1 MLKILSSSSLI
12 KLQEVADKL
21 DIEQLGSLS
30 IANGQYFLAVLV
42 KEPKVTKVT
51 KVIPKEILEEAKVE
65 KPKPKPKTTTSKK
78 TTTKRK
84 PKNENTTSTN

>member
-1 MLKILSSSSLI
+1 MLTGENMLKILSSSSLI

-42 KEPKVTKVT
+42 KEPKVTKV
-51 KVIPKEILEEAKVE
+51 IPKETLEEAKVE
-65 KPKPKPKTTTSKK
+65 KPKAKPKRRAARKPKPKDS
-78 TTTKRK
+78 
-84 PKNENTTSTN
+84 SD